1 MDANKKQIEIGE
13 KQKHPEDTTRNKSNG
28 KTQKASG
35 EESLGDGNANTT
47 TVPILRNTP
56 EENMGVGPLP
66 GEGITFEPISMELEE
81 ANNMVGG
88 KEPSATSIF
97 CFMYGRGLEG
107 VGAKKSMGV
116 PGSRVEGDFVTLMI
130 THFIE
135 NGNKLS
141 VERLPAQMIRNVE
154 TRAEMC

>member
-13 KQKHPEDTTRNKSNG
+13 TQKHPEDTTRNKSNG

-97 CFMYGRGLEG
+97 CFVNGRG
-107 VGAKKSMGV
+107 
-116 PGSRVEGDFVTLMI
+116 VE
-130 THFIE
+130 
-135 NGNKLS
+135 
-141 VERLPAQMIRNVE
+141 
-154 TRAEMC
+154 